1 MVLVHFDMFWLPA
14 DVLSWICFHRR
25 QDTLLLILRLLVG
38 MHQVLNESSVVIDAA
53 LRVPSDRVNF
63 LMPL

>member
-1 MVLVHFDMFWLPA
+1 
-14 DVLSWICFHRR
+14 
-25 QDTLLLILRLLVG
+25 

-63 LMPL
+63 LMPLSLY